1 MEKKGRERG
10 YLMLEAT
17 FCYVVC
23 MIVIVLLLSV
33 GFFLYQLVLVQV
45 VTSEVA
51 QEVAQNYKLRYVE
64 DSSEVTEQDVIT
76 VGKYRYTLFQS
87 SFDEEKQASVEK
99 YAISRLGKTSLSI
112 ADSSP
117 TVTIETVKDDIGRRH
132 YTVTVSQPYTFL
144 FGNILEMIGLKG
156 SMELS
161 GTACVQ
167 GTDMLNYI
175 NTIKLYRYLAD
186 GPIFDDMT
194 GTKLVDTVI
203 NAMNSAWTAAKE
215 LLGN

>member
-1 MEKKGRERG
+1 MEKKGRESG

-17 FCYVVC
+17 FCYAIC

-45 VTSEVA
+45 VTNEVA

-64 DSSEVTEQDVIT
+64 DSGEVTEQDVIT
-76 VGKYRYTLFQS
+76 VGKYRYTLFRS
-87 SFDEEKQASVEK
+87 SFDEAKQAAVET
-99 YAISRLGKTSLSI
+99 YAVSRLGKTSLSI
-112 ADSSP
+112 AGSSP

-144 FGNILEMIGLKG
+144 LGNILELIGLKG

-161 GTACVQ
+161 GTAYVQ

-175 NTIKLYRYLAD
+175 NTVKLWRYLAD
-186 GPIFDDMT
+186 MPLLDDIK
-194 GTKLVDTVI
+194 GTKAVDSIIKAI
-203 NAMNSAWTAAKE
+203 NSVWTMANE
-215 LLGN
+215 LLGG